1 MQQLVNKL
9 QVFGASIEQQT
20 SDYVYAVLDQG
31 SARVMDL
38 EFVFA
43 PSDTTVGCAGDPHV
57 AATSF
62 VGLQRAPDSSRRML

>member
-1 MQQLVNKL
+1 MQQLLDKL

-31 SARVMDL
+31 STAMDL

-43 PSDTTVGCAGDPHV
+43 PSDTTVG
-57 AATSF
+57 
-62 VGLQRAPDSSRRML
+62 